1 MENWTEVKI
10 YPWEIFVRWSQERNE
25 KWEEVWAHRT
35 LVIGLCPVSR
45 RQHEDAGIKKVQEV
59 DHKYINEREARE
71 RLNSAVIH
79 WSPST
84 SSTRLIV
91 SRKKN
96 NETRVFENI
105 KCSDHWTRNSVGEY
119 RNSETLR
126 MKTCCCLRRGDE
138 GLSFIRTGFC
148 LPPRFPGNSADL
160 SRWLLI
166 TVAGECPGN
175 TRCCW
180 YPMSVPRVSDNHWAV
195 PAPGH
200 SLRCLSVICGWVA
213 KICRRL

>member
-96 NETRVFENI
+96 NETREYLKTLNVAIIEQE
-105 KCSDHWTRNSVGEY
+105 TRSV
-119 RNSETLR
+119 NTETLR
-126 MKTCCCLRRGDE
+126 PCEWRLAVVCGEGMK
-138 GLSFIRTGFC
+138 
-148 LPPRFPGNSADL
+148 A
-160 SRWLLI
+160 
-166 TVAGECPGN
+166 
-175 TRCCW
+175 
-180 YPMSVPRVSDNHWAV
+180 Y
-195 PAPGH
+195 H
-200 SLRCLSVICGWVA
+200 SLGLVSVSHRDFLGILQTWAGGC
-213 KICRRL
+213 